1 MSHLFPFKTLIPIL
15 AMTMD
20 SISQDAI
27 NAWRDYVLKQIVEN
41 LETNKDKIMD
51 QFEHE
56 NSHGLTRQDIDQE
69 GLLDFDIAITLHRD
83 KKKSFGLGLGFFKAT
98 IIR

>member
-1 MSHLFPFKTLIPIL
+1 
-15 AMTMD
+15 
-20 SISQDAI
+20 
-27 NAWRDYVLKQIVEN
+27 
-41 LETNKDKIMD
+41 MD

-56 NSHGLTRQDIDQE
+56 NSHGLTRQDIDQG

-83 KKKSFGLGLGFFKAT
+83 KKQSFGLGLGFFKAT

>member
-1 MSHLFPFKTLIPIL
+1 
-15 AMTMD
+15 MTMD

-41 LETNKDKIMD
+41 LEANKDKIMD

-56 NSHGLTRQDIDQE
+56 NTHGLTRQDIVQG

-83 KKKSFGLGLGFFKAT
+83 KKQSFGLGLGFFKAT

>member
-1 MSHLFPFKTLIPIL
+1 MNS
-15 AMTMD
+15 D
-20 SISQDAI
+20 SISQEAI

-41 LETNKDKIMD
+41 LEANKDKIMD
-51 QFEHE
+51 QLEHV
-56 NSHGLTRQDIDQE
+56 NAHGLTRQDINQE

-83 KKKSFGLGLGFFKAT
+83 KRQSFGRGLGFLKAT